1 VKITKGDYY
10 GAVCI
15 EVKDVPWL
23 YFDLDLN
30 PRFPYGCCLA
40 VRIGENARS
49 GHEPGCEVRD
59 WEACGCS
66 IMTSPARGFTLDL
79 NAFFGEPNR
88 LSMTTRHRHVTVGLL
103 SWHREE
109 MGVVVRRARC
119 RPHLVRM
126 QGWDSKAGKWLDYRD
141 ERSWKWLV
149 IMPRNRQGRE
159 EG

>member
-40 VRIGENARS
+40 VRVGKDARTR
-49 GHEPGCEVRD
+49 HEPGCKAS
-59 WEACGCS
+59 ACRC
-66 IMTSPARGFTLDL
+66 TVVPSPARGFTLDL

-88 LSMTTRHRHVTVGLL
+88 LSLNSRRHHVTVGLL

-109 MGVVVRRARC
+109 MGAVMRRVRC

-126 QGWDSKAGKWLDYRD
+126 QGWDRKTGKALDYRD
-141 ERSWKWLV
+141 DSSWKWIV
-149 IMPRNRQGRE
+149 IAPRNRQGME
-159 EG
+159 E